1 MTKRA
6 NLMVKSYNY
15 LKAVSKRVLG
25 GFENVD
31 EVTYY
36 SRVHTCSRCDNFC
49 HEKKECK
56 SCGCPIETKAA
67 WKTERCPEKKW
78 K

>member
-1 MTKRA
+1 MTKKA

-31 EVTYY
+31 TSTYY
-36 SRVHTCSRCDNFC
+36 DRVHICSRCEWLD
-49 HEKKECK
+49 HKDKECTV
-56 SCGCPIETKAA
+56 CGCPIETKAS
-67 WKTERCPEKKW
+67 WKTERCPKNKW
-78 K
+78 